1 MTGSKSSLT
10 LMQHSW
16 KSVKRQLD
24 FTTETMYLFAKSF
37 SMTFWEQQKLTKTPL
52 LYEHLKRSR
61 SGMAF
66 AIAEE
71 WKNEL

>member
-1 MTGSKSSLT
+1 
-10 LMQHSW
+10 
-16 KSVKRQLD
+16 
-24 FTTETMYLFAKSF
+24 
-37 SMTFWEQQKLTKTPL
+37 MTFWEQQKLTKTPL
-52 LYEHLKRSR
+52 LYARLKRSR